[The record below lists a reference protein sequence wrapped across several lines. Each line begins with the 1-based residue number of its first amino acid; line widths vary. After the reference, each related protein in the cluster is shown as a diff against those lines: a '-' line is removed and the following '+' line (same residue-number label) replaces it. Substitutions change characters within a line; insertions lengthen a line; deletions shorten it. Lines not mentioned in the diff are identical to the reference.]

1 MKTKKNYNL
10 RKRFNIRKRFN
21 LKTIISAEFER
32 YKIYEKPVI
41 IPENNGYTG
50 KRGQAKNQE
59 KSIRQ
64 AIKRT
69 KDKIYGYIMANEW
82 EYWATQT
89 FSPKAIDRFNLDEIV
104 RRYNQRLWN
113 LRRRKYPNLKW
124 LIVPEQ
130 HKDGA
135 WHLHA
140 FMIGIPADKVV
151 YSGYDYFNKKKTF
164 SRRIYNWVDMIDYG
178 FNDYLYIGDCNPLD
192 RFRMANYVIKY
203 ITKELAQKRFNK
215 KMYWSSQGLRKP
227 TITNTLTINKEKYI
241 SSTGVII
248 SQSKYYIKDD
258 NTGEIFNTVNDITVF
273 NPLPF

>member
-1 MKTKKNYNL
+1 VKTRKNFNL

-21 LKTIISAEFER
+21 LKTIISGEFER
-32 YKIYEKPVI
+32 YKIYEKPVV

-50 KRGQAKNQE
+50 ERGKAKNQE
-59 KSIRQ
+59 KSVRQ
-64 AIKRT
+64 AIKRA
-69 KDKIYGYIMANEW
+69 KEKIYGYIIANEW

-89 FSPKAIDRFNLDEIV
+89 FSPKAIDRYNLDEIV
-104 RRYNQRLWN
+104 RRYNQKLKD
-113 LRRRKYPNLKW
+113 LRRRKYSDLKW

-140 FMIGIPADKVV
+140 FMSGIPADKVV

-178 FNDYLYIGDCNPLD
+178 FNDYLHIGNCNPLE
-192 RFRMANYVIKY
+192 RFKMANYVMKY

-215 KMYWSSQGLRKP
+215 KMYWCSRGLKKP